1 MKLSKK
7 EFIFKLIIL
16 IVSGFGLYLNFTIAP
31 VRYMILYFTI
41 ISNLAVFL
49 FYLVTLILYLTKKLK
64 RGNIYH
70 LIKGMVTIDI
80 TLTLVVYNLL
90 LRDVAFYQN
99 HVLACTVVH
108 LITPALVMLDYV
120 IFSEKGNIKMRYP
133 IYWSLSVFGYG
144 AFCYIY
150 EAFGGKLLDGAD
162 CPYYYMDVSKYGFIG
177 VTIFSITMM
186 TAFLAYGYIVL
197 YLDNLSSKSDD
208 FHIKDK

>member
-7 EFIFKLIIL
+7 EFIFKLLIL

-49 FYLVTLILYLTKKLK
+49 FYLVDLILCLTGKLK
-64 RGNIYH
+64 KGDKYYI
-70 LIKGMVTIDI
+70 IKGMVTIDI
-80 TLTLVVYNLL
+80 TLTLAIYNLL
-90 LRDVAFYQN
+90 LNDISFYQN

-120 IFSEKGNIKMRYP
+120 IFGEKGNLKIKYP
-133 IYWSLSVFGYG
+133 LYWSLSLLGYG
-144 AFCYIY
+144 MFCFIY
-150 EAFGGKLLDGAD
+150 EAFGGKFLDGAD

-177 VTIFSITMM
+177 VTIFSITIFA
-186 TAFLAYGYIVL
+186 AFLAYGYFIV
-197 YLDNLSSKSDD
+197 YLDNRSSKS
-208 FHIKDK
+208 KDIEFKK